1 MITIALTYRNRD
13 LRIVKNC
20 LDSLAEQ
27 SVKNFKVILVDYGS
41 EATFAVPLVELVNTF
56 SFIQLISCPVQGQL
70 WNKCRAINIALTLA
84 TTPCFL
90 VGDID
95 MLFRRDFM
103 EEINQFNSP
112 KESVYFKV
120 GFLSQKESEQ
130 QLPFHNYVSNHFST
144 EEATGITLYPTD
156 LLKNINGYDEFY
168 HCWGAEDSDV
178 HIRLR
183 NAGHEVRF
191 YDKTVL
197 LLHQWHTKG
206 YRSKESSNPFH
217 SKLERINHAYMQLT
231 DNIGRIKVNFSTE
244 WGKIPLASDYQKLL
258 KNPGCSI
265 VLQSID
271 VKMTA
276 LLAQLKNFE
285 SELVRVCIKEVSIQ
299 DKVKQ
304 RLKKS
309 LGKKS
314 HSYWNMEDINNRLLE
329 EIIVN
334 YRNLPYHYTFD
345 RQKGKILLL
354 IQF

>member
-1 MITIALTYRNRD
+1 MITLVLTYRNRD

-41 EATFAVPLVELVNTF
+41 EASFAIPLVKLVKIF
-56 SFIQLISCPVQGQL
+56 PFIQLTSCPVQGQL
-70 WNKCRAINIALTLA
+70 WNKCRAINIALRQTI
-84 TTPCFL
+84 TPYFL

-95 MLFRRDFM
+95 LIFHPHFM
-103 EEINQFNSP
+103 EMAGQLALKDKVTYFQYGFMS
-112 KESVYFKV
+112 KEESLLSKNFVDFKV
-120 GFLSQKESEQ
+120 DFLGNDEVTGMTLFATHKLKE
-130 QLPFHNYVSNHFST
+130 V
-144 EEATGITLYPTD
+144 
-156 LLKNINGYDEFY
+156 NGYDEFY
-168 HCWGAEDSDV
+168 HGWGAEDTDI
-178 HIRLR
+178 HLRLV
-183 NAGHEVRF
+183 NSGEKLNF
-191 YDKTVL
+191 YDTDVL
-197 LLHQWHTKG
+197 VKHQWHPKE
-206 YRSKESSNPFH
+206 YRSKESKNPFH
-217 SKLERINHAYMQLT
+217 SKLERINHSYMQST
-231 DNIGRIKVNFSTE
+231 DITKRTKVNLNSE

-258 KNPGCSI
+258 NEPDYTI
-265 VLQSID
+265 EIHSID
-271 VKMTA
+271 VKVTA

-285 SELVRVCIKEVSIQ
+285 SELVRVVIKEVSLQ
-299 DKVKQ
+299 EKMKQ

-314 HSYWNMEDINNRLLE
+314 YCYWSMEDINSRFLE